1 MNAAELL
8 SLSQKLTNH
17 AIGYGDYAIA
27 GQLREA
33 AEVLELLAWAE
44 EWDVDMQR
52 DGSIWCAGVNG
63 VPYSGKTLIDT
74 LRRAREAA
82 R

>member
-8 SLSQKLTNH
+8 SLSQKLSNH

-44 EWDVDMQR
+44 ECKPKEDMWEIHS
-52 DGSIWCAGVNG
+52 DGGVYTG
-63 VPYSGKTLIDT
+63 DTLIDT